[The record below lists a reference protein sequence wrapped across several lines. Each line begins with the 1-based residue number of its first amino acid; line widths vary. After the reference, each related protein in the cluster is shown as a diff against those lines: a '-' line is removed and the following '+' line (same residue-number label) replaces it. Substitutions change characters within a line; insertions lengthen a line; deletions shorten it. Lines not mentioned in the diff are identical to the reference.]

1 MIENIYLWLGVYT
14 FQAYNLILTYLQCF
28 VCLAFFARRMERRS
42 HFVLRTAGAL
52 AAGVLLCVPL
62 IVLYTH
68 LNTLPARVFC
78 YLTVSLLNFL
88 ALAFCW
94 KDNVEE
100 LLLTFCSG
108 TAAYQLTNK
117 LYPLLQLLRG
127 FNDLETI
134 SLFHAGFIQWWDWAL
149 YFAFYLAC
157 YWALSQIFRPRTRLY
172 RSRRTARSVGVLSC
186 FTILVVNV
194 LICISRTYEAESLAL
209 NLIVKIFCILF
220 GIETLFAC
228 THIFSL
234 NERDHQIDV
243 LHQLWRQDK
252 AQFESVKANM
262 DVINMKCH
270 DLKHILGKIAGKL
283 TTEETDSL
291 RTAIEFYDSN
301 IKTGNE
307 VLDVVLCEKAM
318 ACQRDSIRFSC
329 MADGT
334 RLDFLTP
341 VQTYTLFG
349 NIIDNAIEAVR
360 CLPDPELR
368 VISLICRAEGTRLMI
383 EESNYFTGDL
393 NLNGDLPS
401 TAKDDISRHGYGT
414 RSIQYIAR
422 QYGGDM
428 HIELSGNMFFLKVWF
443 PLSAA
448 VSASGGQACVFR
460 QAKDVPSFPGRI

>member
-341 VQTYTLFG
+341 VQTYTRS
-349 NIIDNAIEAVR
+349 AI
-360 CLPDPELR
+360 
-368 VISLICRAEGTRLMI
+368 S
-383 EESNYFTGDL
+383 
-393 NLNGDLPS
+393 S
-401 TAKDDISRHGYGT
+401 TT
-414 RSIQYIAR
+414 
-422 QYGGDM
+422 
-428 HIELSGNMFFLKVWF
+428 
-443 PLSAA
+443 P
-448 VSASGGQACVFR
+448 
-460 QAKDVPSFPGRI
+460 

>member
-360 CLPDPELR
+360 RLPDPELR

-393 NLNGDLPS
+393 NLNGDLPA

-460 QAKDVPSFPGRI
+460 QVKDVPSFPGRI

>member
-28 VCLAFFARRMERRS
+28 VCLAFFVRRMERRS

-360 CLPDPELR
+360 RLPDPELR

-393 NLNGDLPS
+393 NLNGDLPA

>member
-1 MIENIYLWLGVYT
+1 MIGNIYLWLGVYT

-28 VCLAFFARRMERRS
+28 VCLAFFARRMERRN
-42 HFVLRTAGAL
+42 HFVLRVAGAL

-62 IVLYTH
+62 IILYTH

-94 KDNVEE
+94 KDNIEE

-127 FNDLETI
+127 YNDLETI
-134 SLFHAGFIQWWDWAL
+134 SLFHYGDILWWDWAI
-149 YFAFYLAC
+149 YFGFYLLC
-157 YWALSQIFRPRTRLY
+157 YWILSRIFRPRTRLY
-172 RSRRTARSVGVLSC
+172 RSRRTALSVGLLSC
-186 FTILVVNV
+186 STVLVVNV

-220 GIETLFAC
+220 GIVILFAC

-252 AQFESVKANM
+252 AQFESIKANM

-270 DLKHILGKIAGKL
+270 DLKHILDKISGKL
-283 TTEETDSL
+283 TAEETESL

-318 ACQRDSIRFSC
+318 ACQRDHIRFSC
-329 MADGT
+329 MADGS

-349 NIIDNAIEAVR
+349 NIIDNAMEAVR
-360 CLPDPELR
+360 QLPDPELR
-368 VISLICRAEGTRLMI
+368 VISMVCQAEGDRLMI
-383 EESNYFTGDL
+383 EESNYFAGEL
-393 NLNGDLPS
+393 KLNGDLPVTS
-401 TAKDDISRHGYGT
+401 KEDASRHGYGT

-428 HIELSGNMFFLKVWF
+428 RVELNGNMFFLKVWF
-443 PLSAA
+443 PLSAQKKQ
-448 VSASGGQACVFR
+448 SAGVGSG
-460 QAKDVPSFPGRI
+460 K

>member
-360 CLPDPELR
+360 RLPDPELR

-393 NLNGDLPS
+393 NLNGDLPA